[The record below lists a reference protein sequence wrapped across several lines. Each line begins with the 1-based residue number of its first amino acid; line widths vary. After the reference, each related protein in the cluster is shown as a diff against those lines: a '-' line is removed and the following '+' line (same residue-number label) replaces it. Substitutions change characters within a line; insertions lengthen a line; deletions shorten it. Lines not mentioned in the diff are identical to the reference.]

1 MPRIV
6 LTGFLIC
13 RSLEEA
19 DRVAALLPA
28 HTEATLSEPGC
39 VGFEVWRSMADPVRF
54 AVKEV
59 FRDRESFEAHRAR
72 LEASDWWRVTKDIPR
87 DYRVTV
93 SAL

>member
-13 RSLEEA
+13 RSLDEA
-19 DRVAALLPA
+19 DRVSALLPA
-28 HTEATLSEPGC
+28 HTAATLAEPGC
-39 VGFEVWRSMADPVRF
+39 IGFEVWRSMADPVRF

-59 FRDRESFEAHRAR
+59 FRDRESFDAHQERTRA
-72 LEASDWWRVTKDIPR
+72 SMWWSVTRDIPR
-87 DYRVTV
+87 DYRLTV